1 MSARPPVVY
10 AKRGAIGAPPPPTF
24 TRKPSGWWRRAARAA
39 AGWGL
44 AALLAVA
51 LVVQVLIADRARLAA
66 DAAWR
71 PRLEALCGVFGCDL
85 PAWREPSALRVTSR
99 EMRPHPSVPGAL
111 LVTASFSNEAA
122 YAQAWPQLELS
133 LTDLDGQALGLRRF
147 TPTEYL
153 GSAPRGERIAPG
165 QSAIVSLEIA
175 DPGMRAL
182 AYRIDF
188 H

>member
-1 MSARPPVVY
+1 MNARPP
-10 AKRGAIGAPPPPTF
+10 AGFTKRGAVAAPPPPTF
-24 TRKPSGWWRRAARAA
+24 TRQGAAWWRRVARGA

-44 AALLAVA
+44 ALLLAA
-51 LVVQVLIADRARLAA
+51 TLVVQVLLADRARLAG

-71 PRLEALCGVFGCDL
+71 PRLEALCAVFGCAL
-85 PAWREPSALRVTSR
+85 PPWREPTALRVTSR

-111 LVTASFSNEAA
+111 LVTASFSNEARFP
-122 YAQAWPQLELS
+122 QAWPQLELS
-133 LTDLDGQALGLRRF
+133 LTDLEGQALGLRRF

-153 GSAPRGERIAPG
+153 GSAPRSERIAPG
-165 QSAIVSLEIA
+165 QSAIVTLEIA